1 MVESCGIIRGP
12 RVREQAE
19 IHRHSGWLIPLGF
32 FLVIAVLSAL
42 FLAYYLRPLSG
53 VFQGQRSGPAVETL
67 NLGDMELTVPAN
79 YLERSGTRRNNTDMV
94 ALFALLPD
102 LRGFSAAEA
111 ALFAGD
117 AADSSLVHLLIRAD
131 AKGLDSAD
139 RFARIYRPNIVD
151 AQGEAG
157 PFGLTRYQFR
167 ADSGYGGQD
176 LYAGIDAARGVL
188 LLLCQRPA
196 QDLPSP
202 NCLAIDRP
210 IAPGL
215 SLSYRFKRAQLAR
228 WRDISAGVT
237 ALVSGFV
244 RH

>member
-1 MVESCGIIRGP
+1 MLN
-12 RVREQAE
+12 QAE

-32 FLVIAVLSAL
+32 FLVIAALSAL

-53 VFQGQRSGPAVETL
+53 MFQGQSSEPAAQTVHLRGTAL
-67 NLGDMELTVPAN
+67 VVPAN
-79 YLERSGTRRNNTDMV
+79 YLERSGPRRGDTDMV
-94 ALFALLPD
+94 ALFALLP
-102 LRGFSAAEA
+102 GFTRVFGTGSRAVHRRCGRLVPGPSADPGRHQWPQFE
-111 ALFAGD
+111 
-117 AADSSLVHLLIRAD
+117 
-131 AKGLDSAD
+131 AD

-176 LYAGIDAARGVL
+176 LYAGIDAARGLL
-188 LLLCQRPA
+188 LLLCERPA

-202 NCLAIDRP
+202 DCLAIDRP
-210 IAPGL
+210 IAPSL
-215 SLSYRFKRAQLAR
+215 SLSYRFKRSQLTR

-237 ALVSGFV
+237 ALVSGFI